1 MGNFFSA
8 IAEFIVALIW
18 RPLAAF
24 WDRVQPEFWRNL
36 KVSYRWA
43 LAILILAALW
53 IASGVI
59 SFSSKPVA
67 KKTAADVPQVRIAML
82 TASDR
87 DASLTVRGRTAAL
100 HSVDLKAEVDGVV
113 QAIHF
118 EKGDRVKAGQ
128 VLCELKLND
137 RAAKLAQARALVAQT
152 AKQHAVDLD
161 LAKDGFRSATQVD
174 QSEAS
179 LEAAK
184 AGEQTMAI
192 DLDNTRIKAPF
203 DGLVDDRYVDVGD
216 YMRVGDKCALLIA
229 PEPFLAVGQVSERQV
244 SEIKV
249 GNPAS
254 ATLVTG
260 ETVEGHIR
268 FVASRADDTT
278 RTFRIEVEL
287 PNPDGKLRVGVS
299 ADLHIPVR
307 QLLAEKI
314 SPGILVLDD
323 NGVVGVRAVE
333 RGIVR
338 FLPVDIVSDGP
349 DGMWVSGLPDHL
361 AVITVGQSFVT
372 DGERVKAILT
382 GGRG

>member
-1 MGNFFSA
+1 MGFLRQVMSG
-8 IAEFIVALIW
+8 IG
-18 RPLAAF
+18 RF
-24 WDRVQPEFWRNL
+24 WDRIQPAFWRGL
-36 KVSYRWA
+36 KPSYRAA
-43 LAILILAALW
+43 LVILALVVIW
-53 IASGVI
+53 VASGFL
-59 SFSSKPVA
+59 SGGSKSA
-67 KKTAADVPQVRIAML
+67 SAITAAASDDIPRVRVALL

-87 DASLTVRGRTAAL
+87 DATLTIRGRTQAL
-100 HSVDLKAEVDGVV
+100 HSVELKAEVDGVV

-137 RAAKLAQARALVAQT
+137 REAKLAQARALVTQT
-152 AKQHAVDLD
+152 AKQHAVDID

-174 QSEAS
+174 QSAAS

-184 AGEQTMAI
+184 ASEQTMAI
-192 DLDNTRIKAPF
+192 ELENTRIKASF
-203 DGLVDDRYVDVGD
+203 DGLVDDRFVDVGD

-229 PEPFLAVGQVSERQV
+229 PEPFLAVGAVSERQV
-244 SEIKV
+244 NELKV

-260 ETVEGHIR
+260 ETVDGRIR

-278 RTFRIEVEL
+278 RTFRVEVEL

-299 ADLHIPVR
+299 ADIHIPVR
-307 QLLAEKI
+307 QLKAEKI

-333 RGIVR
+333 DGIVR
-338 FLPVDIVSDGP
+338 FLPVEIVSDGP
-349 DGMWVSGLPDHL
+349 DGMWVSGLPDRL

-372 DGERVKAILT
+372 DGERVKAIL
-382 GGRG
+382 GGSGRV

>member
-1 MGNFFSA
+1 MEFFRQLIGN
-8 IAEFIVALIW
+8 
-18 RPLAAF
+18 LAAF
-24 WDRVQPEFWRNL
+24 WDRVQPEFWRNMR
-36 KVSYRWA
+36 VSYRWA
-43 LAILILAALW
+43 LAILILAAVW

-59 SFSSKPVA
+59 SFSAKPVA
-67 KKTAADVPQVRIAML
+67 RKTVADMPQVRTAL
-82 TASDR
+82 LSASDR

-174 QSEAS
+174 QSAAS

-184 AGEQTMAI
+184 AGEQTMSI
-192 DLDNTRIKAPF
+192 DLQNTRVKAPF

-229 PEPFLAVGQVSERQV
+229 PEPFLAVGQVSEREV

-260 ETVEGHIR
+260 ETVEGRIR

-299 ADLHIPVR
+299 ADIHIPVR
-307 QLLAEKI
+307 QLMAQKI

-372 DGERVKAILT
+372 DGERVKSVMT
-382 GGRG
+382 GGHG

>member
-1 MGNFFSA
+1 M
-8 IAEFIVALIW
+8 
-18 RPLAAF
+18 
-24 WDRVQPEFWRNL
+24 
-36 KVSYRWA
+36 SYRWA
-43 LAILILAALW
+43 LAILILASLW

-59 SFSSKPVA
+59 SFGSRPAA
-67 KKTAADVPQVRIAML
+67 KTIAAADTPRVRVSVL

-100 HSVDLKAEVDGVV
+100 HSVELKAEVDGVV

-128 VLCELKLND
+128 VLCELKLKD
-137 RAAKLAQARALVAQT
+137 RAAKVQQARAMVTQT
-152 AKQHAVDLD
+152 AKQHQVDLD
-161 LAKDGFRSATQVD
+161 LAKDGFRSVTQVD
-174 QSEAS
+174 QSAAA

-184 AGEQTMAI
+184 ASEQTMAI
-192 DLDNTRIKAPF
+192 DLENTHVKAPF
-203 DGLVDDRYVDVGD
+203 DGLVDDRFVDVGD

-229 PEPFLAVGQVSERQV
+229 PEPFLAVGQVSEREV
-244 SEIKV
+244 SQIKV

-260 ETVEGHIR
+260 ETVEGKIR
-268 FVASRADDTT
+268 FVASRADDVT

-287 PNPDGKLRVGVS
+287 PNPTGKLRVGVS
-299 ADLHIPVR
+299 ADIHIPVR
-307 QLLAEKI
+307 QLMAQKI

-333 RGIVR
+333 NGIVR
-338 FLPVDIVSDGP
+338 FHPVQIVSDGP
-349 DGMWVSGLPDHL
+349 EGMWVAGLPDHL

-372 DGERVKAILT
+372 DGERVKT
-382 GGRG
+382 VVSGGSHA

>member
-1 MGNFFSA
+1 MEFFWNLKSRYRA
-8 IAEFIVALIW
+8 ALII
-18 RPLAAF
+18 LLIAA
-24 WDRVQPEFWRNL
+24 V
-36 KVSYRWA
+36 
-43 LAILILAALW
+43 W
-53 IASGVI
+53 IASGFI
-59 SFSSKPVA
+59 IGGSKPVA
-67 KKTAADVPQVRIAML
+67 KKTAADMPQVRTAVL
-82 TASDR
+82 TAADR

-128 VLCELKLND
+128 VLCELKLKD
-137 RAAKLAQARALVAQT
+137 RAAKVAQAHALVVQT

-184 AGEQTMAI
+184 AGEQTMSI
-192 DLDNTRIKAPF
+192 DLENTRVKAPF

-229 PEPFLAVGQVSERQV
+229 PEPFLAVGQVSEREV
-244 SEIKV
+244 SQLKV

-260 ETVEGHIR
+260 ETVEGRIR

-278 RTFRIEVEL
+278 RTFRIEVQL
-287 PNPDGKLRVGVS
+287 PNPTGKLRVGVS

-307 QLLAEKI
+307 QLMAEKI

-323 NGVVGVRAVE
+323 NGVVGVRAVQ

-372 DGERVKAILT
+372 DGERVKAVMT
-382 GGRG
+382 GGHG

>member
-1 MGNFFSA
+1 MDFFWNLKPRYRA
-8 IAEFIVALIW
+8 ALIILV
-18 RPLAAF
+18 LAA
-24 WDRVQPEFWRNL
+24 
-36 KVSYRWA
+36 
-43 LAILILAALW
+43 IW

-59 SFSSKPVA
+59 SFSPKPVA
-67 KKTAADVPQVRIAML
+67 KKAVADMPQVRVALL
-82 TASDR
+82 TATDR

-137 RAAKLAQARALVAQT
+137 RAAKLAQARALVNQT

-174 QSEAS
+174 QSAAS

-184 AGEQTMAI
+184 AGEQTMSI
-192 DLDNTRIKAPF
+192 DLENTRIKAPF

-229 PEPFLAVGQVSERQV
+229 PEPFLAVGQVSEREV

-260 ETVEGHIR
+260 ETVEGRVR

-299 ADLHIPVR
+299 ADIHIPVR
-307 QLLAEKI
+307 QLMAEKI

-333 RGIVR
+333 HGVVR

-349 DGMWVSGLPDHL
+349 DGMWVSGLPDHV
-361 AVITVGQSFVT
+361 AVIVVGQSFVS
-372 DGERVKAILT
+372 DGERVKTVLS
-382 GGRG
+382 GGAHA

>member
-1 MGNFFSA
+1 MSFIRQL
-8 IAEFIVALIW
+8 IAN
-18 RPLAAF
+18 LAAF
-24 WDRVQPEFWRNL
+24 WDQVQPEFWRRM
-36 KVSYRWA
+36 KISYRWA
-43 LAILILAALW
+43 VAILILVALW
-53 IASGVI
+53 IASGVF
-59 SFSSKPVA
+59 SFGSKPVA
-67 KKTAADVPQVRIAML
+67 KAVTSDVPSVRVAVL

-87 DASLTVRGRTAAL
+87 DASLTIRGRTMAL
-100 HSVDLKAEVDGVV
+100 HSVDLKAEVDGLV

-128 VLCELKLND
+128 VLCELKLKD
-137 RAAKLAQARALVAQT
+137 RAAKVAQAHALVVQT

-174 QSEAS
+174 QSAAS

-184 AGEQTMAI
+184 ASEQTMAI
-192 DLDNTRIKAPF
+192 DLENTRVKAPF
-203 DGLVDDRYVDVGD
+203 DGLIDDRYVDVGD

-229 PEPFLAVGQVSERQV
+229 PEPFLAVGQVSEREV
-244 SEIKV
+244 SSLKI
-249 GNPAS
+249 GSPAS

-260 ETVEGHIR
+260 ETVEGRIR

-278 RTFRIEVEL
+278 RTFRVEVEL

-299 ADLHIPVR
+299 ADIHIPVR
-307 QLLAEKI
+307 QLMAQKI

-323 NGVVGVRAVE
+323 NGVVGVRAVQ
-333 RGIVR
+333 RGVVR

-361 AVITVGQSFVT
+361 AVITVGQSFVS
-372 DGERVKAILT
+372 DGERVKTVLSA
-382 GGRG
+382 GGHA

>member
-1 MGNFFSA
+1 MEFFRQLIGN
-8 IAEFIVALIW
+8 
-18 RPLAAF
+18 LAAF
-24 WDRVQPEFWRNL
+24 WDRVQPEFWRNMRL
-36 KVSYRWA
+36 SYRWA
-43 LAILILAALW
+43 LAILIFAALW
-53 IASGVI
+53 IASGII
-59 SFSSKPVA
+59 SFSGKPVA
-67 KKTAADVPQVRIAML
+67 KKTAADMPQVRTAVL
-82 TASDR
+82 TAADR

-118 EKGDRVKAGQ
+118 EKGDRVRAGQ
-128 VLCELKLND
+128 VLCELKLKD
-137 RAAKLAQARALVAQT
+137 RAAKVTQAHALVVQT
-152 AKQHAVDLD
+152 AKQHEVDLD

-174 QSEAS
+174 QSAAS

-184 AGEQTMAI
+184 ASEQTMAI
-192 DLDNTRIKAPF
+192 DLENTRVKAPF
-203 DGLVDDRYVDVGD
+203 DGLIDDRYVDVGD

-229 PEPFLAVGQVSERQV
+229 PEPFLAVGQVSEREV
-244 SEIKV
+244 SQLKV

-260 ETVEGHIR
+260 ETVEGRIR

-287 PNPDGKLRVGVS
+287 PNPTGKLRVGVS

-307 QLLAEKI
+307 QLMAEKI

-372 DGERVKAILT
+372 DGERVKAVMT
-382 GGRG
+382 GGHG

>member
-1 MGNFFSA
+1 MDLFG
-8 IAEFIVALIW
+8 AL
-18 RPLAAF
+18 AK
-24 WDRVQPEFWRNL
+24 FWRQL
-36 KVSYRWA
+36 KPSYQWA
-43 LAILILAALW
+43 LGILILASLW
-53 IASGVI
+53 IASGVL
-59 SFSSKPVA
+59 SDAFSTHAKAVVA
-67 KKTAADVPQVRIAML
+67 TTADIPRVRVALL

-87 DASLTVRGRTAAL
+87 NASLTIRGRTAAL
-100 HSVDLKAEVDGVV
+100 HSVDLKAEVDGLV
-113 QAIHF
+113 QALHF

-128 VLCELKLND
+128 VLCELKLKD
-137 RAAKLAQARALVAQT
+137 RAAKLAQARALVTQT

-174 QSEAS
+174 QSAAA

-184 AGEQTMAI
+184 ASEQTMAI
-192 DLDNTRIKAPF
+192 DLENTRIKAPF

-229 PEPFLAVGQVSERQV
+229 PEPFLAIGQVSERDV
-244 SEIKV
+244 SKLKV

-299 ADLHIPVR
+299 ADIHIPVR
-307 QLLAEKI
+307 QLMAQKI

-323 NGVVGVRAVE
+323 SGVVGVRAVE
-333 RGIVR
+333 HGIVR
-338 FLPVDIVSDGP
+338 FLPVEIVSDGP
-349 DGMWVSGLPDHL
+349 DGMWVAGLPNSL

-372 DGERVKAILT
+372 EGEKVKAVLS
-382 GGRG
+382 GGKG

>member
-1 MGNFFSA
+1 MNFLRNIFGSL
-8 IAEFIVALIW
+8 V
-18 RPLAAF
+18 RF
-24 WDRVQPEFWRNL
+24 WDGIQPRFWREL
-36 KVSYRWA
+36 KPNYRAA
-43 LAILILAALW
+43 LMFLILVVLW
-53 IASGVI
+53 IASGFI
-59 SFSSKPVA
+59 GGTSKSSDATTSVA
-67 KKTAADVPQVRIAML
+67 DDIPRVRVALL

-87 DASLTVRGRTAAL
+87 DASLTIRGRTQAL

-128 VLCELKLND
+128 VLCELKVND
-137 RAAKLAQARALVAQT
+137 RTAKLAQARALVTQT

-161 LAKDGFRSATQVD
+161 LAKDGFRSTTQVD
-174 QSEAS
+174 QSAAA
-179 LEAAK
+179 LQAAK
-184 AGEQTMAI
+184 ASEQTMAI
-192 DLDNTRIKAPF
+192 ELGNTRIKASF

-229 PEPFLAVGQVSERQV
+229 PEPFLAVGEVSERQV

-249 GNPAS
+249 GNPANV
-254 ATLVTG
+254 TLVTG
-260 ETVEGHIR
+260 ESVDGHIR

-278 RTFRIEVEL
+278 RTFRVEVEL

-299 ADLHIPVR
+299 ADIHIPVK
-307 QLLAEKI
+307 QLMAEKI

-333 RGIVR
+333 NGVVR
-338 FLPVDIVSDGP
+338 FLPVEIVSDSP

-361 AVITVGQSFVT
+361 AVITVGQAFVT
-372 DGERVKAILT
+372 DGERVKAIS
-382 GGRG
+382 GASNHA

>member
-1 MGNFFSA
+1 MTFLRQL
-8 IAEFIVALIW
+8 IAS
-18 RPLAAF
+18 LAAF
-24 WDRVQPEFWRNL
+24 WDRVQPDFWRRL
-36 KVSYRWA
+36 KPSYQWA
-43 LAILILAALW
+43 LAILVLAALW

-59 SFSSKPVA
+59 SFGSKPAATAQATDIPHVRVA
-67 KKTAADVPQVRIAML
+67 VL

-87 DASLTVRGRTAAL
+87 DASLTIRGRTAAL
-100 HSVDLKAEVDGVV
+100 HSVNLEAEVDGVV
-113 QAIHF
+113 EALHF

-128 VLCELKLND
+128 VLCELKLKD
-137 RAAKLAQARALVAQT
+137 RAAKVAQAHALVVQT
-152 AKQHAVDLD
+152 QKQHEVDLD

-174 QSEAS
+174 QSAAS

-184 AGEQTMAI
+184 ASEQTMAI
-192 DLDNTRIKAPF
+192 DLNNTRIKAPF

-229 PEPFLAVGQVSERQV
+229 PEPFLAVGQVSEREV
-244 SEIKV
+244 SQIKV

-260 ETVEGHIR
+260 ETVQGRIR

-299 ADLHIPVR
+299 ADIHIPVR

-323 NGVVGVRAVE
+323 AGVVGVRAVE
-333 RGIVR
+333 HGVVR
-338 FLPVDIVSDGP
+338 FLPVDIISDGP
-349 DGMWVSGLPDHL
+349 DGMWVSGLPDHV
-361 AVITVGQSFVT
+361 AVITVGQLFVS
-372 DGERVKAILT
+372 DGERVKAVLE
-382 GGRG
+382 RGHL